1 MQFQHYQKQ
10 ANYKSIQH
18 DQRIDQVNMDLF
30 DIRKDIDIKF
40 GSKNLLSFAGAA
52 SEKEAKQE
60 DDQKIVKMIESK
72 FTQCVSMIE

>member
-1 MQFQHYQKQ
+1 
-10 ANYKSIQH
+10 
-18 DQRIDQVNMDLF
+18 MDLF